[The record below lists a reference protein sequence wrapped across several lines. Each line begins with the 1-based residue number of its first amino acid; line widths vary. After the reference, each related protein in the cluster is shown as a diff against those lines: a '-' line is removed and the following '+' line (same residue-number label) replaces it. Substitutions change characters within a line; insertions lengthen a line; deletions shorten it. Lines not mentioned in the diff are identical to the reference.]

1 MILEPDREPY
11 SLLWHRL
18 YMPWLPPL
26 QVLWDESL
34 TALPGS
40 SNHLSAS
47 TLLALLA
54 TIALD
59 TPSEQ
64 LAPYRDLRLDLQ
76 CVVYHLGQKLLF
88 ALPRDEYALIV
99 LELVLN
105 YVSLIDNVL
114 PRHC

>member
-1 MILEPDREPY
+1 MC

-26 QVLWDESL
+26 KQLWDESS

-40 SNHLSAS
+40 TNHLSAS
-47 TLLALLA
+47 ALLALLA

-64 LAPYRDLRLDLQ
+64 LAPYRALRLDLQ
-76 CVVYHLGQKLLF
+76 CIVYHFGQKLLF
-88 ALPRDEYALIV
+88 ALPRDEYALVV

-105 YVSLIDNVL
+105 YVRLVHTSL
-114 PRHC
+114 